1 MLAFT
6 NSPVCDVPT
15 CVTADPPMKL
25 LFTSLRLR
33 REPDGPKA
41 APDRVPRPAGD
52 DSLGRGMDVAL
63 TMLVF
68 LLLGWLID
76 EWLGVFPAFTIGL
89 VVFAAIGTFIRMKY
103 VYDATMER
111 LEAERAQGRRAPARL
126 EDVA

>member
-6 NSPVCDVPT
+6 NPVVRDVPT
-15 CVTADPPMKL
+15 CVTASSPMNL
-25 LFTSLRLR
+25 LLRSLRLR
-33 REPDGPKA
+33 RAPDGA
-41 APDRVPRPAGD
+41 SGAPDRVARPAGD
-52 DSLGRGMDVAL
+52 DTLGRGMDVAL
-63 TMLVF
+63 TVLVF

-89 VVFAAIGTFIRMKY
+89 VVFAAVGTFIRMKY

-111 LEAERAQGRRAPARL
+111 LEAERAQGRRTPARL